1 MCASVLLL
9 SCLVAA
15 QATAAELKDHPA
27 IKRYNGATLVA
38 ATETP
43 FEKIRMELGP
53 LAWDYQTERAAAKK
67 SRDVE
72 GIVFRFLYAAPAQT
86 TAAEVFRNYV
96 AALKTGGFRV
106 LYSCAPSDCG
116 EISHGS
122 VYAKDTPIDRF
133 RMGNASFANS
143 ESYFVAAQG
152 GTTAAPLY
160 ALVMIGRY
168 EDDAKNVTARPAIY
182 QIVIQPRAAAT
193 GQVQV
198 DAAAM
203 KSSIATTGKA
213 LLYGVLFDTN
223 SAVLKPASASQL
235 DEIAKYL
242 VANPKINLLVVGHTD
257 NQGALD
263 FNVELSRKRAAAV
276 VQALVSKQG
285 IDAKRLVPRG
295 VGMLAPVESNRT
307 EAGRVKNRRVELVER

>member
-1 MCASVLLL
+1 
-9 SCLVAA
+9 
-15 QATAAELKDHPA
+15 
-27 IKRYNGATLVA
+27 
-38 ATETP
+38 
-43 FEKIRMELGP
+43 
-53 LAWDYQTERAAAKK
+53 
-67 SRDVE
+67 
-72 GIVFRFLYAAPAQT
+72 
-86 TAAEVFRNYV
+86 
-96 AALKTGGFRV
+96 
-106 LYSCAPSDCG
+106 
-116 EISHGS
+116 
-122 VYAKDTPIDRF
+122 
-133 RMGNASFANS
+133 
-143 ESYFVAAQG
+143 
-152 GTTAAPLY
+152 
-160 ALVMIGRY
+160 
-168 EDDAKNVTARPAIY
+168 
-182 QIVIQPRAAAT
+182 
-193 GQVQV
+193 
-198 DAAAM
+198 M